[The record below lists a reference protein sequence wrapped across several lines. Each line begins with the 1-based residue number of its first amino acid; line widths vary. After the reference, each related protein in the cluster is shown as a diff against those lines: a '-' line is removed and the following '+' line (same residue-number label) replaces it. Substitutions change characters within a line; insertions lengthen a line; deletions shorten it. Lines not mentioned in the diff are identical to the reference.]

1 MPSNYKKVCEDNIRR
16 RGEEFDDIGQLI
28 SEQLYS
34 DRSHFVYE
42 LLQNAEDALERRF
55 RQNPNDRY
63 PCAVQFR
70 LFRNRLEFRHFGAP
84 FDEEDVRGISDVLK
98 GTKKE
103 DFVQIG
109 KFGIGFKSVYAFTAS
124 PEIHSGDE
132 HFVIK
137 RYIRPEATEPLHS
150 LSIASG
156 ETVFIF
162 PFDHKNLSAKQA
174 FNLILNKLR
183 ELGPRVLLFLRRID
197 EIKWSVEPNGEKGQ
211 YLKENKKDNSCK
223 TAHRVTVIG
232 EKNGQDEDEH
242 WLLFERTVMTPDN
255 RHHVYIEVGFKLE
268 VNQKDNIE
276 CIEKINYSPVI
287 VYFPTEKI
295 TNLGF
300 LIQGPYRTTPARDNI
315 PKNDDW
321 NKKLINETAELVAES
336 LRHLKE
342 MKLLS
347 VPLLES
353 LPIKFEDNWYYKYSR
368 EDALRNFYKEFYPIF
383 RRVREVL
390 MKEEILPA
398 NNNTFVS
405 AQKAKLVRG
414 AALMKI
420 VDQEQLSALFQS
432 NDEIKWLSDEITQ
445 DRTPDLRSYLMQELN
460 VEEVDPEVFARNLS
474 KQFLAT
480 QDDEWFI
487 RFYVFLSGQN
497 ALWRPPRGE
506 YDEGGILRKK
516 PILRL
521 QDGSH
526 VNPFR
531 YDGSPNASL
540 AIGTDTETSLPIVKT
555 TLSSDEKVQKFLQ
568 ELGVP
573 KLDIVEE
580 VIREILPKYTDDSVT
595 IDLDENNH
603 DLRKIERA
611 YKTDSQEKKKRL
623 QEQLRA
629 TPFILAECPSLKTTV
644 YRKPDQVYFR
654 SDDLRIYFSSNNS
667 FTCVNIDHP
676 QAELF
681 KDLGVI
687 ETVRIQRK
695 GKNVQGYVPIA
706 DHHGW
711 HKRGLDGFDPDI
723 HIEGLEFA
731 MANPTCKKSTFIW
744 NKIAIPNSDCIR
756 GIVETSTRQ
765 SYEGSKEKP
774 QLSEF
779 GKLLIDTAWLPS
791 SDGNMH
797 EPRDMA
803 LKDLPK
809 SFVHNEK
816 LADQLGMKKDVVAN
830 LLEKAGISE
839 NTFNRAKQIE
849 DASPEVQQQIDS
861 LLQKK
866 QTQTELGNIPSYIDA
881 LSETFSTPDRVPHT
895 NDTENDGTV
904 DSGSTQNPSRR
915 REQIQK
921 DISNEIENDFGERF
935 SFGLHKKWKGKN
947 DRVKVAFREWYNGR
961 CQICEKT
968 FTQLNGEPYFEG
980 LYLVSHTTADWL
992 DREGNVLCLCAEHSA
1007 MFQFGEKKVE
1017 KDIIQQVMQLKVKT
1031 EGGDGHPAIKMKLCD
1046 EEIEIRF
1053 AEKHL
1058 IDLQEMIKKSTESH
1072 NGERTR

>member
-1 MPSNYKKVCEDNIRR
+1 M
-16 RGEEFDDIGQLI
+16 
-28 SEQLYS
+28 
-34 DRSHFVYE
+34 
-42 LLQNAEDALERRF
+42 
-55 RQNPNDRY
+55 
-63 PCAVQFR
+63 
-70 LFRNRLEFRHFGAP
+70 
-84 FDEEDVRGISDVLK
+84 
-98 GTKKE
+98 
-103 DFVQIG
+103 
-109 KFGIGFKSVYAFTAS
+109 
-124 PEIHSGDE
+124 
-132 HFVIK
+132 
-137 RYIRPEATEPLHS
+137 
-150 LSIASG
+150 
-156 ETVFIF
+156 
-162 PFDHKNLSAKQA
+162 
-174 FNLILNKLR
+174 
-183 ELGPRVLLFLRRID
+183 
-197 EIKWSVEPNGEKGQ
+197 
-211 YLKENKKDNSCK
+211 KKDNICK

-232 EKNGQDEDEH
+232 EKNDQEEEEH
-242 WLLFERTVMTPDN
+242 WLLFERTVMPPDN
-255 RHHVYIEVGFKLE
+255 SNQAHIEIGFKLE
-268 VNQKDNIE
+268 VNQEDNIE
-276 CIEKINYSPVI
+276 CVEKINDSPLV
-287 VYFPTEKI
+287 VYFPTKKDTRI
-295 TNLGF
+295 GF
-300 LIQGPYRTTPARDNI
+300 LIQGPYRTTPARNDI
-315 PKNDDW
+315 RENDDW
-321 NKKLINETAELVAES
+321 NKKLINETADLVVES
-336 LRHLKE
+336 LRHLKK
-342 MKLLS
+342 MDLLS
-347 VPLLES
+347 VSVLEA
-353 LPIKFEDNWYYKYSR
+353 LPIRCSDYYSNGDYY
-368 EDALRNFYKEFYPIF
+368 AEFYPIF
-383 RRVREVL
+383 TQVRKTL
-390 MKEEILPA
+390 IKEKLLPA
-398 NNNTFVS
+398 NDGTFVS
-405 AQKAKLVRG
+405 ARNAKLVRG
-414 AALMKI
+414 ATLMKI
-420 VDQEQLSALFQS
+420 VNQEQLRALFQS
-432 NDEIKWLSDEITQ
+432 NDKIKWLSDEITQ

-474 KQFLAT
+474 AQFFAS

-487 RFYVFLSGQN
+487 EFYAFLSGQN
-497 ALWRPPRGE
+497 ALWRPPRWE

-526 VNPFR
+526 VKPFQ

-540 AIGTDTETSLPIVKT
+540 VIGTDTETSLPIVKI

-595 IDLDENNH
+595 IDLDENKH

-611 YKTDSQEKKKRL
+611 YKTDSQEKRKRL

-629 TPFILAECPSLKTTV
+629 TPFILAECSSLGKTI

-654 SDDLRIYFSSNNS
+654 SDDLHIYFSSNDS
-667 FTCVNIDHP
+667 FTCVNLDHP

-687 ETVRIQRK
+687 ETVRVQRK
-695 GKNVQGYVPIA
+695 GKNVQGYIPIT

-711 HKRGLDGFDPDI
+711 HKRGLNGFDPDI
-723 HIEGLEFA
+723 YIEGLEFA
-731 MANPTCKKSTFIW
+731 MSNPTCKKSAFIW

-774 QLSEF
+774 QRSEF
-779 GKLLIDTAWLPS
+779 GKLLIDTAWLPD

-803 LKDLPK
+803 LDDLPK

-839 NTFNRAKQIE
+839 NTFNRAKQIQ

-861 LLQKK
+861 LLQERDKK
-866 QTQTELGNIPSYIDA
+866 QTQTELENIPSYTDA
-881 LSETFSTPDRVPHT
+881 LSEAFSTPGRVPLT
-895 NDTENDGTV
+895 DDADNDGRGI

-915 REQIQK
+915 REQIQE
-921 DISNEIENDFGERF
+921 DISNEIENENDFGERF

-947 DRVKVAFREWYNGR
+947 DRVRVAFREWYNGR

-1072 NGERTR
+1072 NGPRTR